1 MSLSAGTE
9 VQMSDLIGHLY
20 DAAMD
25 ERLWTGIAPRIAAAF
40 ESSSAV
46 LKMSG
51 ADGGV
56 QLLDS
61 TENLNVA
68 ERDRAWADHWHRND
82 LWVERSVAYGLSR
95 VITSRDLVST
105 DEEGRSPFYQEWLR
119 HLDIHHMVGAVFPAG
134 DDRIG
139 VLGIHRPRASGPYAR
154 AERAKAALL
163 LPHLQRALHLG
174 RHFGRT
180 AFAQTAALDVLD
192 RLDAGV
198 LVVERSRR
206 IVHANALAQAMLRDN
221 AEIGVLNG
229 RLVVRHVELNA
240 RLAVLVQDNAEIAR
254 GHPPAPPPLPPPLG
268 ALAIPRDDRLPLTLA
283 VAPLRSTWSGDGRQ
297 PLALVFL
304 RDPERPTPMLEQLR
318 DLFGLTR
325 TEAAIATELARG
337 RSLAEIAG
345 ALGVGQATTRS
356 HLKKILAK
364 TGTSRQAEAVSLIGR
379 CVAAVFDR

>member
-1 MSLSAGTE
+1 MSLSTGTE
-9 VQMSDLIGHLY
+9 AQMSDLIGHLY

-25 ERLWTGIAPRIAAAF
+25 ERLWTGIAPRIAAVF
-40 ESSSAV
+40 QSSSAV

-51 ADGGV
+51 AAGDI

-61 TENLNVA
+61 TENLVVG

-82 LWVERSVAYGLSR
+82 LWVERSVACGMSR
-95 VITSRDLVST
+95 VITSRDLVSA
-105 DEEGRSPFYQEWLR
+105 DEEGRSPFYQEWLS

-134 DDRIG
+134 GDRIG
-139 VLGIHRPRASGPYAR
+139 VLGIHRPRAAGPYAR

-163 LPHLQRALHLG
+163 LPHFQRALHLG
-174 RHFGRT
+174 RHLGRT
-180 AFAQTAALDVLD
+180 AFAQTAALEVLD

-198 LVVERSRR
+198 LVVEGSRW

-229 RLVVRHVELNA
+229 RLIVRHAELNA
-240 RLAVLVQDNAEIAR
+240 RLTALVRDSAELAR
-254 GHPPAPPPLPPPLG
+254 GRPAMPPPSPLG
-268 ALAIPRDDRLPLTLA
+268 AMAIPRDDRLPLTLA
-283 VAPLRSTWSGDGRQ
+283 VAPLRAAGSGDGRQ

-304 RDPERPTPMLEQLR
+304 RDPERATPVLEQLR

-325 TEAAIATELARG
+325 AEAAIAAELARG
-337 RSLAEIAG
+337 RSLAEIGG
-345 ALGVGQATTRS
+345 ALGIGPATVRS

-379 CVAAVFDR
+379 SVAAIFDR

>member
-1 MSLSAGTE
+1 MSLSAGTDI
-9 VQMSDLIGHLY
+9 QMSDLIGRLY

-25 ERLWTGIAPRIAAAF
+25 ERLWTGIAPRIAATF
-40 ESSSAV
+40 GSSSAV

-68 ERDRAWADHWHRND
+68 EGDLAWADHWHRND
-82 LWVERSVAYGLSR
+82 LWVERSVAYGMSR

-105 DEEGRSPFYQEWLR
+105 NEEGRSPFYQEWLR

-134 DDRIG
+134 DHRIG
-139 VLGIHRPRASGPYAR
+139 VLGIHRPRAAGPYAR

-206 IVHANALAQAMLRDN
+206 IVHANALAEAMLRDN

-240 RLAVLVQDNAEIAR
+240 RLAVLVQDNAEIAP
-254 GHPPAPPPLPPPLG
+254 GHPPAPPPSPPPPG

-304 RDPERPTPMLEQLR
+304 RDPERSTPMLEQLR

-325 TEAAIATELARG
+325 TEAAIASELARG
-337 RSLAEIAG
+337 RSLAEIAV
-345 ALGVGQATTRS
+345 ALGVGPATTRS

-379 CVAAVFDR
+379 SVAAVFDR